1 MSGRVASIAC
11 ARSFRIVV
19 ADGRRP
25 CSATNWSMSRSVAT
39 SMACDREENSS
50 PPGSACALTWPVP
63 SPTPI
68 RMPGVRSDV
77 WPRSKDERARLL
89 QAHYAEAVPCRGWFR
104 PGPVAASFA

>member
-1 MSGRVASIAC
+1 
-11 ARSFRIVV
+11 
-19 ADGRRP
+19 
-25 CSATNWSMSRSVAT
+25 
-39 SMACDREENSS
+39 
-50 PPGSACALTWPVP
+50 VP